1 VNNSV
6 NQSPPGPP
14 SAGVRPYST
23 AGGRVLGST
32 QPAPLLVLARF
43 QAKNQLTKNKS
54 HRVTPFWH
62 NDTRSRVTVTFGAR
76 RGGAYLGTAA
86 RSARGHSCPQ
96 QCSMGR
102 MTWELV
108 GAPCFGACP
117 IQSTSNAEKPAL
129 RKCSSV
135 VSACEIS
142 RSFITQK
149 LRQSTKDRREDL
161 TGHRP
166 QRLFGRWSAGRAAR
180 LIREDETPG
189 RPGIFPP

>member
-1 VNNSV
+1 MQALVIMSLLAQLDVFQPKFFLSLSHRKARLPGDKARVPNKMRSRENSLWSRCIRRNPVLVIHRIFTSYSRQTIVNNSV

-76 RGGAYLGTAA
+76 RM
-86 RSARGHSCPQ
+86 RSLH
-96 QCSMGR
+96 
-102 MTWELV
+102 
-108 GAPCFGACP
+108 
-117 IQSTSNAEKPAL
+117 
-129 RKCSSV
+129 
-135 VSACEIS
+135 
-142 RSFITQK
+142 
-149 LRQSTKDRREDL
+149 
-161 TGHRP
+161 
-166 QRLFGRWSAGRAAR
+166 
-180 LIREDETPG
+180 
-189 RPGIFPP
+189 